1 MTKIQ
6 LLTDLNRNLTDHEL
20 REFAREVLRHPLNDV
35 RVNPRGSR
43 EEIFMA
49 LKKVPVE
56 ILVEVYEENF
66 PEEQDDESLEDEE
79 EIDSDGEIED
89 SGYDEEE

>member
-1 MTKIQ
+1 MTRIQ
-6 LLTDLNRNLTDHEL
+6 LLAELNRNLTDHEL
-20 REFAREVLRHPLNDV
+20 IEFAREVLRHPLNDV

-66 PEEQDDESLEDEE
+66 AEDQNDGNVEDEE
-79 EIDSDGEIED
+79 EIDSDDDFEDCGE
-89 SGYDEEE
+89 DEEE